1 MDKFELMELYKA
13 EAADVDLKAQFAD
26 VLAEFGRLVKQD
38 IALDEDDTATFAVD
52 DEVLVNIQYLAE
64 SDTIVVFAPV
74 GAFGGT
80 NAPDAGEKALE
91 LLRLCELGGPT
102 EGFSLA
108 LDAEADLV
116 LAMDRRFALEISSGD
131 AFAAWIDVLVRA
143 VRTVRECF
151 AERFPAKED

>member
-1 MDKFELMELYKA
+1 MDKFELMELYKG
-13 EAADVDLKAQFAD
+13 EAADVDLKAQFTD

-38 IALDEDDTATFAVD
+38 ITLDEDDTATVAVD
-52 DEVLVNIQYLAE
+52 DGVLVNIRYLDDA
-64 SDTIVVFAPV
+64 DTVAVFAPF

-116 LAMDRRFALEISSGD
+116 LAMDRRLALEISSGD
-131 AFAAWIDVLVRA
+131 AFAAWIDALVRA